1 MEYIKL
7 FWKDAPLGEP
17 SIILYEVDTENERL
31 AFRSIDIFADGHTHN
46 ITDLYDG
53 VIEIV
58 PIPTVEELNAHV
70 WGEELYAHSMEKA
83 EFEIIWE
90 SHNYDGEIGM
100 NDIESAE
107 RIIASN
113 LYG

>member
-7 FWKDAPLGEP
+7 FWKDEPLGEP
-17 SIILYEVDTENERL
+17 SIIFYEVDTENERL
-31 AFRSIDIFADGHTHN
+31 ALRSIDIFADGHTHN

-70 WGEELYAHSMEKA
+70 WGEEFYTYSIEKA

-113 LYG
+113 L